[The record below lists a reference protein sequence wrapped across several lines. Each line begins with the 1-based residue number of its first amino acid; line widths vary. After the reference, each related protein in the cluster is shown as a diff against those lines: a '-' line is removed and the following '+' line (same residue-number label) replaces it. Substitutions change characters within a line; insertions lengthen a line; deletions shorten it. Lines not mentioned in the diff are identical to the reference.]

1 VLYVIDGLFHA
12 AGAENSLQRMVQLLP
27 KDRFDCAIATFR
39 AGNDHAWF
47 KQFGCPIHMFPLRRT
62 WDWQGLQTAHRFHR
76 FLRTHQFDIVH
87 TFFETSDIWGGAIA
101 RWSGVPVLVSSRRDM
116 GIQRSFLH
124 TCAYRL
130 CRRMFSQVQT
140 VSEAVRRASI
150 DKDGYRPERVVTIAN
165 GIDTERVAAAQ
176 RAPVD
181 KVQFGVVDNA
191 PLIATVGHVRQV
203 KGIDVLVRAA
213 ALVRREIPSA
223 MFVVA
228 GSPWHNYF
236 PQIEQLTRSLGLQDN
251 IRFLGRIDDTFPLLR
266 AADIFCLLSRSEGMS
281 NAVLE
286 AMAFGL
292 PCVATHVGGN
302 PELIED
308 GQTGFLVNTEDP
320 DTAAARMLDLLRNPA
335 RARQM
340 GRAGRV
346 KIYSSFTAQMMI
358 DRIVRQYD
366 ALLKTKAGAARSL
379 DASQATL

>member
-1 VLYVIDGLFHA
+1 
-12 AGAENSLQRMVQLLP
+12 
-27 KDRFDCAIATFR
+27 
-39 AGNDHAWF
+39 
-47 KQFGCPIHMFPLRRT
+47 
-62 WDWQGLQTAHRFHR
+62 
-76 FLRTHQFDIVH
+76 
-87 TFFETSDIWGGAIA
+87 
-101 RWSGVPVLVSSRRDM
+101 
-116 GIQRSFLH
+116 
-124 TCAYRL
+124 
-130 CRRMFSQVQT
+130 MFSQVQT